1 MNLGTEVTHGRHIR
15 PIQIGSRGYIDSSN
29 LEPMRNLISSF
40 VGVNQCFLCDILCSL
55 RYLTNGKLLFAILVP
70 DSLIIYNNI
79 ICLPSLYHPL
89 VLPFHTLST
98 WIGDHDPTSRQFSP
112 SVPLLCHALLC
123 MHEYITGV
131 HVIYIITPHSGKF
144 SNGASFV

>member
-1 MNLGTEVTHGRHIR
+1 
-15 PIQIGSRGYIDSSN
+15 
-29 LEPMRNLISSF
+29 MRNLISSF

-98 WIGDHDPTSRQFSP
+98 WIGDHDPTCRQCSP

-123 MHEYITGV
+123 MYEDITGE
-131 HVIYIITPHSGKF
+131 HVIYIILYHIVGNFEWCKF
-144 SNGASFV
+144 RIFHMKPRDMKIKIYSRNFNNR